1 MTLLRRASQLCAA
14 AALVLATAAQADAP
28 KRDVAGSADHPVLQ
42 RFTGSVLAGYA
53 QQDWAQT
60 RFPDASG
67 VSKTENDKF
76 ARPVT
81 LEGKVTRLFYLSPL
95 NKSPLEV
102 FRNHQQALA
111 AAGFK
116 TVWQCENEA
125 QGCAKA
131 YFALDDGTRAKGMS
145 WAEGDVPGATG
156 DSRTSAWPLA
166 MSITH
171 DEGRMLVGTLS
182 QGGRT
187 LHLLL
192 YTSMAA
198 NEYTRRAATY
208 LEIVE
213 PKAMPTGQVTVDAK
227 ALGQGLQAEGKV
239 ALAGLFFD
247 TGKTEVKAESAAQLD
262 QMVALLKA
270 QPALKVFI
278 VGHTDNVG
286 SVDANL
292 KLSQGRAQAVVAA
305 LTQRGIAAGRLV
317 AHGNAG
323 YAPVASNASED
334 GRARNRRV
342 EMVLQ

>member
-1 MTLLRRASQLCAA
+1 MTLLRRASSLCTIALLTLSCAA
-14 AALVLATAAQADAP
+14 RADAP
-28 KRDVAGSADHPVLQ
+28 KRDVPGSADHPVIK
-42 RFTGSVLAGYA
+42 RFAGSVLAGYA

-67 VSKTENDKF
+67 VSKTESDKF

-102 FRNHQQALA
+102 FRNYQQALT

-116 TVWQCENEA
+116 PVWQCENEA

-131 YFALDDGTRAKGMS
+131 YFALGDDGRAKGMN
-145 WAEGDVPGATG
+145 WAEGDVPGDTA

-166 MSITH
+166 MSITF

-198 NEYTRRAATY
+198 NEYTHRAATY

-213 PKAMPTGQVTVDAK
+213 PRAMPTGQVAVDAK

-247 TGKTEVKAESAAQLD
+247 TGKTEVKTESAAQLD

-305 LTQRGIAAGRLV
+305 LVQRGIAAGRLV

-323 YAPVASNASED
+323 YAPLASNASED